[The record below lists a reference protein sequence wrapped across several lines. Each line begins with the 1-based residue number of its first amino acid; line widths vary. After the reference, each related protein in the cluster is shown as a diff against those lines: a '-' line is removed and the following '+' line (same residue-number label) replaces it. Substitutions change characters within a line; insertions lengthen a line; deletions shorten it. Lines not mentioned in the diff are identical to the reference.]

1 MKIYKNISSLSKGG
15 TSSSGSTTWT
25 KLCSKRKLPL
35 QGNFKNLCK
44 IKPSE

>member
-15 TSSSGSTTWT
+15 TSSGSGSGSSTTWT

-35 QGNFKNLCK
+35 QGNFKK
-44 IKPSE
+44 